1 MIFDTP
7 LPNQCCNDNVL
18 CLIVSILIVLCSI
31 DKKNKS
37 KKQKLEKMDVSLEN
51 TKLVASDSGEY
62 CLFAFSF
69 VNFKNRNDQL
79 STHLISLEKIYI

>member
-1 MIFDTP
+1 
-7 LPNQCCNDNVL
+7 
-18 CLIVSILIVLCSI
+18 
-31 DKKNKS
+31 
-37 KKQKLEKMDVSLEN
+37 MDVSLEN

-69 VNFKNRNDQL
+69 VYFKNRNDQL